1 MGIQRLNCILGVLV
15 AALNADRLVHAEPA
29 GEIMLP
35 PGFRAELVYTVPLE
49 TQGSWVSMTIDDKG
63 RLLAGDQNGGIFR
76 IEPSPLGADAARTKV
91 EPLNVS
97 VGMAQG
103 LLFHKG
109 QLYVMQNGRVG
120 NFSTGLYRLK
130 DSNNDD
136 QFDHMEQLRVFEK
149 EGEHGPHAVVLGP
162 DGKHLYLCA
171 GNFTRLPLY
180 VRSLVP
186 PRWGEDQVL
195 PRISDPRGHGVQV
208 TAPCG
213 WIARTNLDGDNLEVV
228 SIGYRNMY
236 DIAFNADGE
245 LFTFDSDMEW
255 DIGTPW
261 YRPTRVCHV
270 TSGSDFGFRAGNG
283 VWPAYFIDTLPTVID
298 AGPGSPT
305 GLTFG
310 GGTKFPPKYQ
320 QALFAGDWSYGNI
333 FAFHIHPEGASY
345 RGEMERFASAMPL
358 GVTDMVVR
366 PQDGALY
373 FCVGGR
379 NSESALYRIVWTGA
393 GAAQALVAATPAI
406 PPNAG
411 ASTTPI
417 TGPVTT
423 PPALSPSES
432 RTVRR
437 TLEAYHAPIS
447 TNVIEKIWAQLSNP
461 DRFISSA
468 ARVALE
474 HQPISQW
481 REQALAEPN
490 ADARILAL
498 VALARVADRAQQADW
513 AKAITS
519 LNFVELDVDQRQNLL
534 RAAALG
540 VIRFDPLEPSV
551 REQLVQTL
559 NPQFPTNHS
568 EVDRELSHLL
578 VRLRAPN
585 LIERMLTQLEIG
597 ATQEERL
604 DLAMTLAAV
613 HEGWTLESRRRLL
626 TWFDNATRM
635 TGGMSF
641 FGYMAAAR
649 QRFIAMMGAEDS
661 AALADLVSK
670 PFVEQAAQ
678 IQTEARP
685 VVREWKLDELVELI
699 ERDKSPRDFQS
710 GRKMFSAAGCYNC
723 HRVAG
728 AGSTIG
734 PDLSGVS
741 GRFGVRDLLRS
752 IVEPSQTISD
762 QYQQMAF
769 ETNGRIIVG
778 RVTNLSAQEIM
789 VNTDMLDPK
798 KTETILRSEL
808 DDQYPSDVSMMPSGL
823 LNTLKAE
830 EILDLVAFLRSG
842 GRPDSQLFTAAAGG
856 Q

>member
-1 MGIQRLNCILGVLV
+1 
-15 AALNADRLVHAEPA
+15 
-29 GEIMLP
+29 
-35 PGFRAELVYTVPLE
+35 
-49 TQGSWVSMTIDDKG
+49 
-63 RLLAGDQNGGIFR
+63 
-76 IEPSPLGADAARTKV
+76 
-91 EPLNVS
+91 
-97 VGMAQG
+97 
-103 LLFHKG
+103 
-109 QLYVMQNGRVG
+109 
-120 NFSTGLYRLK
+120 
-130 DSNNDD
+130 
-136 QFDHMEQLRVFEK
+136 
-149 EGEHGPHAVVLGP
+149 
-162 DGKHLYLCA
+162 
-171 GNFTRLPLY
+171 
-180 VRSLVP
+180 
-186 PRWGEDQVL
+186 
-195 PRISDPRGHGVQV
+195 
-208 TAPCG
+208 
-213 WIARTNLDGDNLEVV
+213 
-228 SIGYRNMY
+228 
-236 DIAFNADGE
+236 
-245 LFTFDSDMEW
+245 MEW

-283 VWPAYFIDTLPTVID
+283 VWPAYFVDTLPTVID

-310 GGTKFPPKYQ
+310 AGTKFPPKYQ

-333 FAFHIHPEGASY
+333 FAFHIHPDGASY

-358 GVTDMVVR
+358 GVTDIVVR

-379 NSESALYRIVWTGA
+379 NSESALYRIVWTGE
-393 GAAQALVAATPAI
+393 GAAQTERAGSSPSPAS
-406 PPNAG
+406 PPSAG

-417 TGPVTT
+417 TATTTT
-423 PPALSPSES
+423 PPALSPSEA

-447 TNVIEKIWAQLSNP
+447 TNVIENIWPQLNNP

-481 REQALAEPN
+481 SERALAEPN

-513 AKAITS
+513 AKSLTS
-519 LNFVELDVDQRQNLL
+519 LNFGELDVDQRLHLL

-540 VIRFDPLEPSV
+540 AIRLDPLEPSV
-551 REQLVQTL
+551 REQLIKAL

-585 LIERMLTQLEIG
+585 LIERMLTLLENG

-613 HEGWTLESRRRLL
+613 HEGWNLESRGRLL

-649 QRFIAMMGAEDS
+649 ERFIAMMGAEDRT
-661 AALADLVSK
+661 ALADLISK
-670 PFVEQAAQ
+670 PFVEQTAK

-685 VVREWKLDELVELI
+685 VVREWKLEELVEAV
-699 ERDKSPRDFQS
+699 EYDKAPRDFQS

-734 PDLSGVS
+734 PDLTGVG

-752 IVEPSQTISD
+752 IVEPNHTISD
-762 QYQQMAF
+762 QYQQMTF

-778 RVTNLSAQEIM
+778 RVMNLSAQDII

-808 DDQYPSDVSMMPSGL
+808 DNQYPSDVSMMPSGL

-842 GRPDSQLFTAAAGG
+842 GRPDSQLFTAAGG